1 VFATLAITRAALYDT
16 DVNLVK
22 INALKQG
29 NAVPSSL
36 DAYVINLSVTD
47 QGEYRWVTEFNEYV
61 IKDVSSIK
69 KEIFKQQELG
79 LLPKDKQLT
88 KVLLHIDKK
97 AEWDPIAQLIFAIR
111 DAGFQIHPVYEP
123 DDHHAKKI

>member
-1 VFATLAITRAALYDT
+1 LYDT